1 MSQIVAASPHVTTKN
16 STAVIMRDVLIALCP
31 ALIAGCVVFGLRAL
45 LVVAVTTAAWIF
57 FEWGYEKLC
66 GKPSTI
72 CDLSA
77 AVTGVLL
84 ALCLPV
90 CALAATEPNAK
101 TIEDTTTY
109 EGDTIRIT
117 IDQWCYAFNR
127 TNLRFFVA
135 NVYVSDPAQMQTAFA
150 GEQYSKNNAEAT
162 SAIAER
168 HNAILA
174 INGDYYNYKDK
185 NGLVIRNGV
194 LYRDAASSRDQLLV
208 MRDGTFIALPRG
220 TYAAGEGQKYI
231 DEGTVQIAPLAYM
244 RGRTLDNAFV
254 ILDEAQNTTLSQLKM
269 FLTRMGRNA
278 KFIVTG
284 DITQID
290 LPRRSDSGLVRAM
303 ELLRG
308 IDGIGIVEFDQRD
321 IIRHRLV
328 KHIVKAFEKEQEQT
342 AGKETP
348 ATDEAR

>member
-1 MSQIVAASPHVTTKN
+1 MKKIICRAAL
-16 STAVIMRDVLIALCP
+16 M
-31 ALIAGCVVFGLRAL
+31 
-45 LVVAVTTAAWIF
+45 
-57 FEWGYEKLC
+57 
-66 GKPSTI
+66 
-72 CDLSA
+72 
-77 AVTGVLL
+77 L

-109 EGDTIRIT
+109 EGDTIKIT

-168 HNAILA
+168 HDAILA

-231 DEGTVQIAPLAYM
+231 DEGVVQSFTFGPLLVNDGEMDRIGQRRNLCHPGAKFSQTGFRFAQQPRPAAGVGRQLVGSKQIAGVGEGEWFEPTAAALKYLPGRPGAGLPVGQRGAERLSKLIVFTHCGFLIGDVQAAYALAGSIKSATGVCFY
-244 RGRTLDNAFV
+244 RA
-254 ILDEAQNTTLSQLKM
+254 
-269 FLTRMGRNA
+269 TRR
-278 KFIVTG
+278 
-284 DITQID
+284 
-290 LPRRSDSGLVRAM
+290 
-303 ELLRG
+303 
-308 IDGIGIVEFDQRD
+308 
-321 IIRHRLV
+321 
-328 KHIVKAFEKEQEQT
+328 
-342 AGKETP
+342 
-348 ATDEAR
+348 

>member
-1 MSQIVAASPHVTTKN
+1 MKKIICRAAL
-16 STAVIMRDVLIALCP
+16 M
-31 ALIAGCVVFGLRAL
+31 
-45 LVVAVTTAAWIF
+45 
-57 FEWGYEKLC
+57 
-66 GKPSTI
+66 
-72 CDLSA
+72 
-77 AVTGVLL
+77 L

-109 EGDTIRIT
+109 EGDTIKIT

-168 HNAILA
+168 HDAILA

-220 TYAAGEGQKYI
+220 TYAAGDGQKYI
-231 DEGTVQIAPLAYM
+231 DEGAVQSFTFGPLLVNDGVAVELPEKYIISTKDTIREPRTAIGQAKDGTVIMMVVDGRQMHSFGISIERCGEIMEQYGAYQASM
-244 RGRTLDNAFV
+244 LDGGSSSVMVYRGREITSP
-254 ILDEAQNTTLSQLKM
+254 TTLSQNEE
-269 FLTRMGRNA
+269 GRY
-278 KFIVTG
+278 
-284 DITQID
+284 
-290 LPRRSDSGLVRAM
+290 LPDA
-303 ELLRG
+303 
-308 IDGIGIVEFDQRD
+308 F
-321 IIRHRLV
+321 LV
-328 KHIVKAFEKEQEQT
+328 K
-342 AGKETP
+342 
-348 ATDEAR
+348 

>member
-1 MSQIVAASPHVTTKN
+1 MKKIICRAA
-16 STAVIMRDVLIALCP
+16 L
-31 ALIAGCVVFGLRAL
+31 
-45 LVVAVTTAAWIF
+45 
-57 FEWGYEKLC
+57 
-66 GKPSTI
+66 
-72 CDLSA
+72 
-77 AVTGVLL
+77 LL

-109 EGDTIRIT
+109 EGDTIKIT

-168 HNAILA
+168 HGAILA

-220 TYAAGEGQKYI
+220 TYAAGEGQK
-231 DEGTVQIAPLAYM
+231 
-244 RGRTLDNAFV
+244 
-254 ILDEAQNTTLSQLKM
+254 LSL
-269 FLTRMGRNA
+269 
-278 KFIVTG
+278 I
-284 DITQID
+284 
-290 LPRRSDSGLVRAM
+290 
-303 ELLRG
+303 
-308 IDGIGIVEFDQRD
+308 
-321 IIRHRLV
+321 
-328 KHIVKAFEKEQEQT
+328 HI
-342 AGKETP
+342 
-348 ATDEAR
+348 